1 MTTNRSKRVSPIH
14 SARDFVRLVL
24 TLQPAAALLSLL
36 MTLAVGF
43 LGGCGIL
50 LLLPL
55 LESIGT
61 GQVADG
67 HRASNRLAIAFEW
80 IGLEPGLEAVLVLF
94 LVVVGGQTL
103 LRRQSTLINA
113 RLQLDLGH
121 TLQNRLFQSV
131 VRSRWGF
138 FANTRKSDF
147 IHAMTHDL
155 NRVSQGAMTLLSLC
169 SSCVLVAVHLGVSFL
184 ISPWLTLTV
193 LAATGLLTPILLW
206 LNRLASDTG
215 SKLTSRSKDYYHRIE
230 QQLAGMK
237 EIKSLGGE
245 ERQVEQFRDLT
256 AEVKS
261 TQFRFRQAT
270 ANSAVVFSFGS
281 ALLLG
286 GLLLTAVNVFAV
298 PAIELLVL
306 VVVFSRL
313 APQLRQVQQ
322 QYQQFLHTLAALESF
337 TTLQTRCD
345 AERENFHH
353 GVPEAA
359 HGELKVFT
367 PKDTSA
373 EIELR
378 NIGFRYDPQSTT
390 SALQD
395 VNLKIPSNQTTAL
408 VGPSGAG
415 KSTLA
420 DLLLGLLSPTD
431 GSIVVDGK
439 PLEEKDLAIWRNR
452 IGYVPQETFLLNDT
466 IRANLELAKPNA
478 TDAELLSAL
487 EAAAADGFVLQP
499 SRGLDCMIGD
509 RGVRLSGGERQR
521 IALARALLRRPAV
534 LILDEA
540 TSSLDAE
547 NQNRIQQA
555 IEKMHGQLTIIT
567 IAHRLSTIRHADQIV
582 VLERGRVVETGS
594 YDQLINRPDST
605 FQSLAH
611 ADAGVVANSYS
622 A

>member
-1 MTTNRSKRVSPIH
+1 
-14 SARDFVRLVL
+14 
-24 TLQPAAALLSLL
+24 
-36 MTLAVGF
+36 
-43 LGGCGIL
+43 
-50 LLLPL
+50 
-55 LESIGT
+55 
-61 GQVADG
+61 
-67 HRASNRLAIAFEW
+67 
-80 IGLEPGLEAVLVLF
+80 
-94 LVVVGGQTL
+94 
-103 LRRQSTLINA
+103 
-113 RLQLDLGH
+113 
-121 TLQNRLFQSV
+121 
-131 VRSRWGF
+131 
-138 FANTRKSDF
+138 
-147 IHAMTHDL
+147 
-155 NRVSQGAMTLLSLC
+155 
-169 SSCVLVAVHLGVSFL
+169 
-184 ISPWLTLTV
+184 
-193 LAATGLLTPILLW
+193 
-206 LNRLASDTG
+206 
-215 SKLTSRSKDYYHRIE
+215 
-230 QQLAGMK
+230 
-237 EIKSLGGE
+237 
-245 ERQVEQFRDLT
+245 
-256 AEVKS
+256 
-261 TQFRFRQAT
+261 
-270 ANSAVVFSFGS
+270 
-281 ALLLG
+281 
-286 GLLLTAVNVFAV
+286 
-298 PAIELLVL
+298 
-306 VVVFSRL
+306 
-313 APQLRQVQQ
+313 
-322 QYQQFLHTLAALESF
+322 
-337 TTLQTRCD
+337 
-345 AERENFHH
+345 
-353 GVPEAA
+353 
-359 HGELKVFT
+359 
-367 PKDTSA
+367 
-373 EIELR
+373 
-378 NIGFRYDPQSTT
+378 
-390 SALQD
+390 
-395 VNLKIPSNQTTAL
+395 